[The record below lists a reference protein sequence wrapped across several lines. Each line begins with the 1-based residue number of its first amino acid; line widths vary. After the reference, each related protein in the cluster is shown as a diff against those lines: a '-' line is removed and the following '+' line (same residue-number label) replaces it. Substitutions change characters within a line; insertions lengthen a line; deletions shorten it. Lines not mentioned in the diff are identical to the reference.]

1 MKYTVENFITPSNE
15 VSEFAGWRQLSPIH
29 ESPCFPGAGWR
40 TTSFAQC
47 KALHTAVFVIAV
59 IAFTLNDSNARAASV
74 MPTDYRFAMAGDKF
88 EDTWQLAV
96 AFRMRSPYRL
106 RAKYMELAVGT
117 ISTTEV
123 SQPFVSFGPVW
134 RLPINSRRLFVQLG
148 FSPTL
153 LGGST
158 FHGRDLGG
166 KFHFT
171 SSATVGMTFGA
182 RDAVELALRI
192 QHMSNGSIRN
202 TNPGMDMIGLNLSFS
217 LGNR

>member
-1 MKYTVENFITPSNE
+1 MTRSSTDAHKI
-15 VSEFAGWRQLSPIH
+15 GLS
-29 ESPCFPGAGWR
+29 
-40 TTSFAQC
+40 
-47 KALHTAVFVIAV
+47 KALHIVVFVIAM
-59 IAFTLNDSNARAASV
+59 ISFILNSSNARAASE
-74 MPTDYRFAMAGDKF
+74 MPADYRFAMAGDKF

-96 AFRMRSPYRL
+96 AFRMRSPRRL

-123 SQPFVSFGPVW
+123 NQPFVSFGPVW

-158 FHGRDLGG
+158 FHGHDLGG

-171 SSATVGMTFGA
+171 SCHRRYDFWCTRRRGVGTADSAH
-182 RDAVELALRI
+182 VERRHQKHQSRYGHDRAQPI
-192 QHMSNGSIRN
+192 FQPWQSMNAEENHHEKHI
-202 TNPGMDMIGLNLSFS
+202 
-217 LGNR
+217 